1 MAGRPGI
8 RAIALGGLLFAAAA
22 GPPSDAELAAAREK
36 MVAEQIAGR
45 GVADARVLAALRKV
59 PRHEFVARSLRRE
72 AYADHPLPIGHGQT
86 ISQPYVV
93 AAMTELAQVG
103 PGERVL
109 EVGTGSG
116 YQAAVLAELAREVYT
131 IEIVEPLA
139 KSAAAT
145 LARLGYA
152 AVRVRHGDGYRG
164 WPEAAPFDAI
174 VVTAAPPRVP
184 PPLLE
189 QLAVGGKLVIPVGDD
204 WQELEVHTKTAT
216 GVEVRQ
222 VFPVR
227 FVPMTGE
234 ASKPRRRRGAQRGEA
249 ERRSRKGRRAS
260 CAA

>member
-8 RAIALGGLLFAAAA
+8 RAIALGGLLLAAAA
-22 GPPSDAELAAAREK
+22 GPPSDAELAAALEE

-152 AVRVRHGDGYRG
+152 AVRVRHGDGYLG

-189 QLAVGGKLVIPVGDD
+189 QLAVGGKLVIPVGED